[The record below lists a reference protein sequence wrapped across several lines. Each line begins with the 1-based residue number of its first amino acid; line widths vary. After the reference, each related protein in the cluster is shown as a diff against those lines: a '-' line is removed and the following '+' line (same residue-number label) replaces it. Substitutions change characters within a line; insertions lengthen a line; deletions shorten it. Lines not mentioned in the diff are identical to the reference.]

1 MEAIIRNGHPEE
13 KLAQDKHQRP
23 CLDILGHDTQ
33 DTLDRGNLVNPNAK
47 LQTIS
52 MMQLNNNGIKI
63 KPGKEAQNGKK
74 RISFKFQSLT

>member
-52 MMQLNNNGIKI
+52 MKQLNSKER
-63 KPGKEAQNGKK
+63 KTKVGKEAQSGRK
-74 RISFKFQSLT
+74 RISFKFQ